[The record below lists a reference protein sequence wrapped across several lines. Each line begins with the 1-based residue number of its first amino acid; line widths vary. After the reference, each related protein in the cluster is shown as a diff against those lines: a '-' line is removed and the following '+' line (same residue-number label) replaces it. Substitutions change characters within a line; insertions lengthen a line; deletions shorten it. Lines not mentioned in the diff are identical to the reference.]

1 MVRGAR
7 RYGRD
12 NCNEGLR
19 IACYPGDLAYRGSSL
34 CGVQGWVSSEAELLD
49 IPGLVVENLVWV
61 LVSPASCFCGRQQFP
76 RLRRE
81 VLWLISLMQRI
92 AASAVVEK
100 HLYVRFV
107 RIMLELL

>member
-7 RYGRD
+7 RYARD
-12 NCNEGLR
+12 NSNGGLR
-19 IACYPGDLAYRGSSL
+19 IACYPGNLAYRGISL

-81 VLWLISLMQRI
+81 VLWLLSPMQRI

-107 RIMLELL
+107 RIMLELF